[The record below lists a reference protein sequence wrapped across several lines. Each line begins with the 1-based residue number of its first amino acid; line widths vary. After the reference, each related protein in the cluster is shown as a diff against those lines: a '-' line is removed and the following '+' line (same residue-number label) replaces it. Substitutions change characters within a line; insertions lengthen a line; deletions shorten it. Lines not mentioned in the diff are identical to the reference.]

1 MSRVLFVN
9 FMNGLNGTGAPGG
22 ASYGRLAP
30 LLRSFV
36 VGLFL
41 VTPALLA
48 APPDEPAAD
57 AKAARERAQVRVA
70 EALEEVR
77 QLSER
82 TPKLRE
88 KKLCALLE
96 RTEAWLHVP
105 GKTPQ
110 RTMTVAAALSAAAD
124 ALDWEWSHALPAPVL
139 YMDLD
144 FGPAR
149 RRLSGAEWLCSL
161 DRLTGGL
168 LRLQMYPRSK
178 HLFAAQRIFA
188 DEDTAEAE

>member
-1 MSRVLFVN
+1 MSRVLFVKR
-9 FMNGLNGTGAPGG
+9 MNGLNGSGAPGG
-22 ASYGRLAP
+22 ASFGRLAP
-30 LLRSFV
+30 LLRGLV

-41 VTPALLA
+41 AVPTSWAE
-48 APPDEPAAD
+48 PPDEPAAD
-57 AKAARERAQVRVA
+57 PKAARERAERRVA
-70 EALEEVR
+70 EALQEVR

-82 TPKLRE
+82 TPKRPE
-88 KKLCALLE
+88 KKQCALLE

-105 GKTPQ
+105 GRTPR
-110 RTMTVAAALSAAAD
+110 RTMSVREALSAAAH

-139 YMDLD
+139 NMDLD

-178 HLFAAQRIFA
+178 HLFAAQRLFV
-188 DEDTAEAE
+188 DEDDAKDE